1 MSEPGLET
9 GTLTPHAVTTHRQ
22 RVIGQ
27 AARDSLVL
35 RHRDLEFSFC
45 SRGCLLEFGDDPAWF
60 LDAAYAPTML

>member
-1 MSEPGLET
+1 MSGEGQRCIPPGEDPVC
-9 GTLTPHAVTTHRQ
+9 GMAVD
-22 RVIGQ
+22 VSQ